1 MLMPGPDA
9 MTLIDRY
16 IFRTVAGTTVIA
28 LLVLLLLESFLN
40 LLVELEDIGKGGYS
54 FAAAFHYLLLIQ
66 PRQLYELFPMAL
78 LVGGLLGMGTLAAGS
93 ELIVMR
99 AAGLSLSRLSISA
112 LQAGL
117 LLSLVVLA
125 IGEFVAPPLEQIARE
140 QRAVARGEKL
150 EIRGGRGFWARD
162 GEFFVHVGAVLPGIR
177 LMDIHVFHIKP
188 DAQMEAVTHAQ
199 GARYEQGRWLLEGV
213 SRTVLDGDS
222 ARVGQLAALAVD
234 SAISPQILDVLAAN
248 PSQLAIRELWLY
260 IDYLER
266 NGLDAQSYRLA
277 LWRKLLAPLVYVAM
291 LVVALPFV
299 FGPQRAAGVGQRLLI
314 GLLLGL
320 AFFLMNFLLG
330 NLVLLYGYPPVLG
343 AVLPSLLFLGGGFYA
358 LGRLR

>member
-1 MLMPGPDA
+1 M
-9 MTLIDRY
+9 
-16 IFRTVAGTTVIA
+16 
-28 LLVLLLLESFLN
+28 
-40 LLVELEDIGKGGYS
+40 
-54 FAAAFHYLLLIQ
+54 
-66 PRQLYELFPMAL
+66 
-78 LVGGLLGMGTLAAGS
+78 
-93 ELIVMR
+93 
-99 AAGLSLSRLSISA
+99 
-112 LQAGL
+112 
-117 LLSLVVLA
+117 
-125 IGEFVAPPLEQIARE
+125 
-140 QRAVARGEKL
+140 
-150 EIRGGRGFWARD
+150 
-162 GEFFVHVGAVLPGIR
+162 
-177 LMDIHVFHIKP
+177 
-188 DAQMEAVTHAQ
+188 
-199 GARYEQGRWLLEGV
+199 
-213 SRTVLDGDS
+213 LDGDS

-343 AVLPSLLFLGGGFYA
+343 AVLPSLLFIGGGFYA